1 MPPMQGRVTAAFDEF
16 FSSERASSVLLAVAT
31 VVSLALANSMVGLS
45 YTAIWERGVAG
56 LRLVDWINDGLM
68 AVFFLHIGLELEREL
83 YSGELSD
90 VRQAMLPIFAALG
103 GMVAPAAMHFAFN
116 AGTPTQAGVGIPMA
130 TDIAFAMGALS
141 MLGQRV
147 PASLKVFVVAYA
159 VMDDLGAM
167 VVIAAFYTAKLSFG
181 YLGAAVGVWLLLGLL
196 NRRYR
201 VMALPP
207 YLVGGVAMWWL
218 LHHSGVHATLAGV
231 ALAFA
236 IPYSSRDADTH
247 SPSHRLEH
255 WLHRPVAF
263 GVLPLFALANTA
275 LPLGGSWGPSLASS
289 NSIGIMV
296 GLVVGKPLGVLSA
309 AYLAVRSGLSRLPFD
324 LTWRHVAGA
333 GMLGG
338 IGFTMA
344 IFIAN
349 LAFAGSPAV
358 VAQSK
363 IAVLVAS
370 LVAGAAGY
378 IWLRVTGPL
387 SGDA

>member
-1 MPPMQGRVTAAFDEF
+1 MPPIQGRLTTAFQEF
-16 FSSERASSVLLAVAT
+16 LASERAASVLLALAT
-31 VVSLALANSMVGLS
+31 VVSLVLANSPFGS
-45 YTAIWERGVAG
+45 EYTATWERAVAG
-56 LRLVDWINDGLM
+56 MRLVDWINDGLM
-68 AVFFLHIGLELEREL
+68 AVFFLYIGLELEREL

-90 VRQAMLPIFAALG
+90 LRQAVLPVVAALG
-103 GMVAPAAMHFAFN
+103 GMVVPALLHFMFN
-116 AGTPTQAGVGIPMA
+116 AGTPTQRGVGIAMA
-130 TDIAFAMGALS
+130 TDIAFAMGVLT
-141 MLGQRV
+141 MLGRRV
-147 PASLKVFVVAYA
+147 PATLKVFVVAYA

-167 VVIAAFYTAKLSFG
+167 LVIAAFYTAKLSFA
-181 YLGAAVGVWLLLGLL
+181 YLGASVAVWLLLVLL
-196 NRRYR
+196 NRKFR

-236 IPYSSRDADTH
+236 IPYSARDADTA
-247 SPSHRLEH
+247 SPSHWLEH

-263 GVLPLFALANTA
+263 AILPVFALANTA
-275 LPLGGSWGPSLASS
+275 LPLSGAWGQSLAST
-289 NSIGIMV
+289 NAIGIIA

-309 AYLAVRSGLSRLPFD
+309 TYLAVRGGLAQLPRD

-349 LAFAGSPAV
+349 LAFAVDPTLI
-358 VAQSK
+358 AQSK

-370 LVAGAAGY
+370 LASGTLGY
-378 IWLRVTGPL
+378 VWLRATR
-387 SGDA
+387 

>member
-1 MPPMQGRVTAAFDEF
+1 MPTVPVRLTTAFEAF

-31 VVSLALANSMVGLS
+31 VVSIALANSVFGPS
-45 YTAIWERGVAG
+45 YTAAWGRDIAG
-56 LRLVDWINDGLM
+56 LRLIDWINDGLM
-68 AVFFLHIGLELEREL
+68 AVFFLYIGLELEREL

-90 VRQAMLPIFAALG
+90 LRQAALPIVAAVG
-103 GMVAPAAMHFAFN
+103 GMVVPALVHLAVN
-116 AGTPTQAGVGIPMA
+116 AGTPTQRGIGIPMA
-130 TDIAFAMGALS
+130 TDIAFAMGVLT

-147 PASLKVFVVAYA
+147 PPALKVFVVAYA

-167 VVIAAFYTAKLSFG
+167 LVIAAFYTAKLSFA
-181 YLGAAVGVWLLLGLL
+181 YLGASLAVWLLLVVM
-196 NRRYR
+196 NRAFR
-201 VMALPP
+201 VMSLAP

-236 IPYSSRDADTH
+236 IPYSARDADAH
-247 SPSHRLEH
+247 SPSHWLEH

-275 LPLGGSWGPSLASS
+275 LPLGGAWGQGLAGP
-289 NSIGIMV
+289 NAIGIMV

-309 AYLAVRSGLSRLPFD
+309 TYLAVRAGLSSLPLG
-324 LTWRHVAGA
+324 LTWRHIGGA

-344 IFIAN
+344 IFVAN
-349 LAFAGSPAV
+349 LAFVGEPAV

-363 IAVLVAS
+363 IAVIAAS
-370 LVAGAAGY
+370 LVSGLLGFV
-378 IWLRVTGPL
+378 WLRRTR
-387 SGDA
+387 